1 MASLLRGTTVDPDRV
16 RDAGEP
22 LLVDPDW
29 QDLLAESTER
39 AYREG
44 HAAGIAQGR
53 RDAEHATEAIGAAL
67 DRAVEEVRSEIR
79 TATRESTVE
88 LASTAL
94 TILARLTGELWAG
107 EDTLNDRIREAL
119 ADLDEDELDVLVGP
133 EDLEHVT
140 AALTTDSRVAVRV
153 DPGLSQGEA
162 RIIGQWCDADL
173 RWETVL
179 DVLREALDA

>member
-44 HAAGIAQGR
+44 HAEGIAEGR
-53 RDAEHATEAIGAAL
+53 RAAEHATETMGTAL
-67 DRAVEEVRSEIR
+67 DRAVEEVRSEVR
-79 TATRESTVE
+79 AATLESTVA

-107 EDTLNDRIREAL
+107 EDTLNDRIRAAL
-119 ADLDEDELDVLVGP
+119 ADLDGDELEVLVGP
-133 EDLEHVT
+133 EDLDHVT
-140 AALTTDSRVAVRV
+140 AALSPDTRVAVRV
-153 DPGLSQGEA
+153 DPGLGQGEA

>member
-29 QDLLAESTER
+29 QNLLAESTEQ

-44 HAAGIAQGR
+44 HAVGVARGR
-53 RDAEHATEAIGAAL
+53 REAEHAVEAIGAAL
-67 DRAVEEVRSEIR
+67 DRAVAHVRDEIR
-79 TATRESTVE
+79 TATRESTVD
-88 LASTAL
+88 LALTAL

-107 EDTLNDRIREAL
+107 EEALQTRIREAL
-119 ADLDEDELDVLVGP
+119 GDLEEDELEVMVGP
-133 EDLEHVT
+133 EDLDHVT
-140 AALTTDSRVAVRV
+140 AALSPDSRLAVGV
-153 DPGLSQGEA
+153 DPGLGQGEA
-162 RIIGQWCDADL
+162 RIIGQWCHADL